1 MGRTGYVVAEVSPY
15 DTDLDWSEISEPGD
29 LAPVVEQLG
38 RATAKVHCVSDKDSG
53 DTPLVDFQTEDVVAD
68 AVTDLDAFVKDMVEF
83 AHSYAD
89 RARADHHLFVSAF
102 RSDEIPGVSAT
113 TTS

>member
-1 MGRTGYVVAEVSPY
+1 
-15 DTDLDWSEISEPGD
+15 
-29 LAPVVEQLG
+29 
-38 RATAKVHCVSDKDSG
+38 
-53 DTPLVDFQTEDVVAD
+53 VVAD